1 MNMAQ
6 IRSSNLSDTTAE
18 AQRVVL
24 VEDDEALVAAMAEY
38 LGGHGL
44 EVHTVTT
51 GTDALAEIERVRP
64 ALVVLDIM
72 LPGMDGFEVCRKLR
86 QTNAGLPVLMLT
98 AKDEDF
104 DRVLGLEIGADEYL
118 VKPVQPRVLLAHI
131 KAMLRRASI
140 DSTPN
145 QNQLTFGRLV
155 INRETRDAMLDGKPL
170 RFTAAEFD
178 LLWLLATRA
187 GHVTHRDYLLRE
199 LRGLSESHE
208 DRSVDARLYR
218 LRKRFPDGIDV
229 QRRIKSIRPHGYL
242 FSVEPW

>member
-1 MNMAQ
+1 M
-6 IRSSNLSDTTAE
+6 SDLTPTE
-18 AQRVVL
+18 TPRILL
-24 VEDDEALVAAMAEY
+24 VEDDEDLVSAVAEY
-38 LGGHGL
+38 LARHGL
-44 EVHTVTT
+44 ETHVAHS
-51 GTDALAEIERVRP
+51 GDIALAEIERVRP

-86 QTNAGLPVLMLT
+86 ATNAGLPVLMLT

-155 INRETRDAMLDGKPL
+155 INRETRDALLDGKPL

-178 LLWLLATRA
+178 LLWLLASRA

-199 LRGLSESHE
+199 LRGLAEAHD

-218 LRKRFPDGIDV
+218 LRKRFPEGIDV

>member
-1 MNMAQ
+1 MNN
-6 IRSSNLSDTTAE
+6 ITTE
-18 AQRVVL
+18 SPRIVL

-38 LGGHGL
+38 LANHGL

-51 GTDALAEIERVRP
+51 GTAALAEIERVRP

-72 LPGMDGFEVCRKLR
+72 LPGMDGFEICRRLR

-131 KAMLRRASI
+131 KAMLRRASL
-140 DSTPN
+140 DLSPN
-145 QNQLTFGRLV
+145 QHQLTFGRLV

-178 LLWLLATRA
+178 LLWLLAMRA

-199 LRGLSESHE
+199 LRGLDEAHD

-218 LRKRFPDGIDV
+218 LRKRFPEGVDV

>member
-1 MNMAQ
+1 MNALNPNP
-6 IRSSNLSDTTAE
+6 SAADAP
-18 AQRVVL
+18 RVML
-24 VEDDEALVAAMAEY
+24 VEDDEALVSAMAEY
-38 LGGHGL
+38 LINHGL
-44 EVHTVTT
+44 DVHTVTT
-51 GTDALAEIERVRP
+51 GTAALAEIERVRP

-72 LPGMDGFEVCRKLR
+72 LPGMDGFEICRRLR
-86 QTNAGLPVLMLT
+86 TSNAGLPVLMLT

-104 DRVLGLEIGADEYL
+104 DRVLGLEIGADDYL

-155 INRETRDAMLDGKPL
+155 ISRETRDALLDGKPL

-178 LLWLLATRA
+178 LLWLLASRA

-199 LRGLSESHE
+199 LRGLDEAHD

-218 LRKRFPDGIDV
+218 LRKRFPEGIDV

>member
-1 MNMAQ
+1 MN
-6 IRSSNLSDTTAE
+6 DTAE
-18 AQRVVL
+18 SPRILL

-38 LGGHGL
+38 LSRHGL
-44 EVHTVTT
+44 EVHTVHT
-51 GTDALAEIERVRP
+51 GDAALGAIERVRP

-86 QTNAGLPVLMLT
+86 GINQGLPVLMLT

-131 KAMLRRASI
+131 KAMLRRASL
-140 DSTPN
+140 DHPTN
-145 QNQLTFGRLV
+145 QNLLTFGRLV
-155 INRETRDAMLDGKPL
+155 INRETRDAELAGQPL

-178 LLWLLATRA
+178 LLWLLASRA

-199 LRGLSESHE
+199 LRGLSEVHE

-218 LRKRFPDGIDV
+218 LRKRFPEGIDV

>member
-1 MNMAQ
+1 MLDMTPTENPR
-6 IRSSNLSDTTAE
+6 IL
-18 AQRVVL
+18 L
-24 VEDDEALVAAMAEY
+24 VEDDEDLVSAVAEY
-38 LGGHGL
+38 LTHHGF
-44 EVHTVTT
+44 ETHVAHTGDT
-51 GTDALAEIERVRP
+51 ALAEIERVRP

-72 LPGMDGFEVCRKLR
+72 LPGMDGFQVCRKLR
-86 QTNAGLPVLMLT
+86 ATNASLPVLMLT

-131 KAMLRRASI
+131 KAMLRRASL
-140 DSTPN
+140 DTNSS
-145 QNQLTFGRLV
+145 QSQLTFGRLV
-155 INRETRDAMLDGKPL
+155 INRATRDAMLDGQPL

-199 LRGLSESHE
+199 LRGLAEAHD

-218 LRKRFPDGIDV
+218 LRKRFPEGIDV